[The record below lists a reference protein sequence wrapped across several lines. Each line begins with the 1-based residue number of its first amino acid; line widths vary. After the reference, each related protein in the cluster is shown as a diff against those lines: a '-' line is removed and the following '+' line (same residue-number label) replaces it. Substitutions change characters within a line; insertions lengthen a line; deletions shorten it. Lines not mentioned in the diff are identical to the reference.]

1 MFFFVLF
8 FVLYLFMGFWF
19 FCVGGGVTWLVDF
32 FILSLGG
39 FDVSLGFLFDYV
51 SVGFFCRVSFIS
63 GLVFFYSF
71 FYIRGTVD
79 FRRFVWL
86 VFGFVF
92 SMFVLV
98 FSRRFFMT
106 MVG

>member
-1 MFFFVLF
+1 MVDFFVLR
-8 FVLYLFMGFWF
+8 
-19 FCVGGGVTWLVDF
+19 
-32 FILSLGG
+32 LGG

-51 SVGFFCRVSFIS
+51 SVGFFCSVSFIS

-71 FYIRGTVD
+71 FYIEGVRD

-98 FSRRFFMT
+98 FSRRFFVT
-106 MVG
+106 MLG